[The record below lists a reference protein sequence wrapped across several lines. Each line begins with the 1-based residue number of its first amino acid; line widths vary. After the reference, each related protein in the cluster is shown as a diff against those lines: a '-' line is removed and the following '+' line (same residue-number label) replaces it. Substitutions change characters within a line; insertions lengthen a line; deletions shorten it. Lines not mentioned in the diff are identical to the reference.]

1 MQPSIE
7 NIENIPLKRK
17 PRAISTFLKKTFELL
32 NVNFPPYSR
41 NKKIVSVSSGH
52 PMALDSLSQTN
63 SSFQR
68 LCFQSTSST
77 VITLHLCDR

>member
-32 NVNFPPYSR
+32 NVP
-41 NKKIVSVSSGH
+41 
-52 PMALDSLSQTN
+52 L
-63 SSFQR
+63 SFQR
-68 LCFQSTSST
+68 RNTKIMFVSDGLQMVLDS
-77 VITLHLCDR
+77 